1 MEDQRGAPQ
10 RRVKRRRFTGLL
22 PLIIIVLVLLAAAS
36 YFLLP
41 RYRHIFDNVSYQTDT
56 VTPDSQPQTVQT
68 PPTGPTASSESVTL
82 AKEPL
87 VSETDIP
94 SPQRSET
101 QEPNEPSDSA
111 AGNGDQTPG
120 SRTDVDADIVRKA
133 DELESFFLRL
143 DDRDYIKTF
152 NLGAPSNAYFPALIQ
167 RLVDN
172 PPVVT
177 GETEDLFTILQNTA
191 HFFRIIGKDNIL
203 ILKGILDRERETF
216 EQTLADFYDLTKE
229 PEYLQERFNLEVPPD
244 SLYLYSGF
252 FLNTMGGRLYLFRRD
267 SMSRMVV
274 SFYAIKILETANR
287 QGRNKYGIEIK
298 SAINNLIDEIE
309 SSRIDL
315 KLRDY
320 YLDYLYE
327 LKEKYQ

>member
-10 RRVKRRRFTGLL
+10 RRVKRRTFTGLIS
-22 PLIIIVLVLLAAAS
+22 LIIIILVLLAAAS

-41 RYRHIFDNVSYQTDT
+41 RYRQKFDNTSYQTDT
-56 VTPDSQPQTVQT
+56 VASDLQPQPLQMPPSGQT
-68 PPTGPTASSESVTL
+68 ISSESVTL
-82 AKEPL
+82 SQEPL
-87 VSETDIP
+87 ASDTTIS
-94 SPQRSET
+94 SPQVPEKQEAVATSE
-101 QEPNEPSDSA
+101 SA
-111 AGNGDQTPG
+111 AVKQDQAPG
-120 SRTDVDADIVRKA
+120 SATDVDAGIVKKA
-133 DELESFFLRL
+133 DELESFFQRL

-152 NLGAPSNAYFPALIQ
+152 NLGAPSSSYFPALIQ

-216 EQTLADFYDLTKE
+216 EQTLADFYDLTNE
-229 PEYLQERFNLEVPPD
+229 PEYLQKRFNLEVPPD

-287 QGRNKYGIEIK
+287 QGRNKYGIEIR
-298 SAINNLIDEIE
+298 SSINNLIDEIE

-315 KLRDY
+315 KLREY
-320 YLDYLYE
+320 YLDYLYD